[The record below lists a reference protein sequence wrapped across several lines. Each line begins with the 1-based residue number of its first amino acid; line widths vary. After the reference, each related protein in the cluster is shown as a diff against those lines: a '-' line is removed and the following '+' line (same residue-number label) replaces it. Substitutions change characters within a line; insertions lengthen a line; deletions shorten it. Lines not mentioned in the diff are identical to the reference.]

1 MHSGGSPELSSQ
13 MELVT
18 EGTQIC
24 SQSQSDVIASLPSP
38 LGSNTPLTD
47 SNNTVHCV
55 LYQQTT
61 DQPDCTVIPLPTVI
75 ENLLE
80 LQ

>member
-55 LYQQTT
+55 MCPQTT
-61 DQPDCTVIPLPTVI
+61 DQPDNTAIALPTVTDI
-75 ENLLE
+75 LLE